1 MQRTTL
7 FLILISAAIAAQA
20 QDTPQRKSGL
30 WEITRTTVR
39 TQEKPRVTQWCIDQ
53 KSDNA
58 VRQLAEGMRNE
69 VCAID
74 KMSRDADKVVVD
86 GTCQLGMTGATAKT
100 HAVITGKFDSAY
112 KIESRSTFE
121 PPVFGKSEGTG
132 VISARWTGPCKAD
145 QKPGDVIL
153 ENGRKVHVS
162 DGSGEAKH
170 KHGSEQGDTSSTTK
184 SKSKS
189 KSPPPAATN
198 PPPAPTK

>member
-1 MQRTTL
+1 MHRTSL
-7 FLILISAAIAAQA
+7 FLILISVAIAAQA
-20 QDTPQRKSGL
+20 QDVPQRKSGL

-39 TQEKPRVTQWCIDQ
+39 TQGKPRITQWCIDQ

-58 VRQLAEGMRNE
+58 VHQLAEGMRNE

-74 KMSRDADKVVVD
+74 KMSRDGDKLVVD
-86 GTCQLGMTGATAKT
+86 GVCQLGMTGATAKT

-112 KIESRSTFE
+112 KVESRSTFE

-162 DGSGEAKH
+162 DGSGEGKH
-170 KHGSEQGDTSSTTK
+170 KQGSEQGGSAPTT
-184 SKSKS
+184 KSKS